1 MSRLRVLL
9 WIFKHRCLGYREI
22 IVSPLFLNK
31 GFKLSVIAKTIL
43 LLFCPL
49 AAALFSARPVV
60 LSVVLFTQPTAF
72 SPSPPVLADSWHLAS
87 GDDPCV
93 WLPHLLCVCVSVTNS
108 VYSQPVGSLRVLH
121 VAWRGNG
128 QRKWGAIRG
137 RDGGGERKKK
147 RLAMQREKVRDI

>member
-1 MSRLRVLL
+1 MSRPQVLL
-9 WIFKHRCLGYREI
+9 WIFKRRCLGYKEL
-22 IVSPLFLNK
+22 IVSPPFLNK
-31 GFKLSVIAKTIL
+31 GFKLSAIATTIL
-43 LLFCPL
+43 LLICPL
-49 AAALFSARPVV
+49 AAALFSARR

-72 SPSPPVLADSWHLAS
+72 SPSPPVLADRWHLAS

-108 VYSQPVGSLRVLH
+108 VYSKPVGSLRVLH

-147 RLAMQREKVRDI
+147 KTGNAERESQRHLS